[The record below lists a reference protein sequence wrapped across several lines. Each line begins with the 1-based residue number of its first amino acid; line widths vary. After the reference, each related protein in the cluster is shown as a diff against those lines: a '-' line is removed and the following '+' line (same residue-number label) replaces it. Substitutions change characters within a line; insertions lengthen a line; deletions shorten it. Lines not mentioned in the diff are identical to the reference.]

1 MRNLILQAILSGILL
16 GMIYGLI
23 GAGLN
28 IIYGVMRVVNFAH
41 GEFLMIAAYLVY
53 WFSVLYN
60 IDPLSSLLIIIPL
73 FFLSGMI
80 IYYLVVPRLLKSEDP
95 EMASF
100 LTFYGISMIITAL
113 VLIAWG
119 ADPRGLRFPYG
130 TPSMRIGTFYIST
143 GRVIHFAF
151 SSIIA
156 LILVFFLYRTYL
168 GKAIRAIIQ
177 NRDAVKIVG
186 IDPNKISSIAFG
198 IGLMLVGMTG
208 ALIPLTFP
216 GITPGMGASY
226 TLVAFVVIVLGGLGN
241 PMGSIIGG
249 LIFGL
254 TENISTLFLP
264 LALSPVISFIT
275 LILIIM
281 IRPQGFLGGTWN

>member
-1 MRNLILQAILSGILL
+1 MGNLLLNACISGILL

-41 GEFLMIAAYLVY
+41 GEFLMIAAYMIY
-53 WFSVLYN
+53 WLSVLYK
-60 IDPLSSLLIIIPL
+60 IDPLTSLLVVGPL
-73 FFLSGMI
+73 FFLLGII

-100 LTFYGISMIITAL
+100 LTFYGVSMIITAL
-113 VLIAWG
+113 VLIFWG
-119 ADPRGLRFPYG
+119 ADPRGLRFPY
-130 TPSMRIGTFYIST
+130 PFPFLKIGSIYLST
-143 GRVIHFAF
+143 GRVIHFFF
-151 SSIIA
+151 SLVTA
-156 LILVFFLYRTYL
+156 LALALFLYKTYL

-177 NRDAVKIVG
+177 NRDAVKVVG
-186 IDPNKISSIAFG
+186 IDPHSISSIAFG

-226 TLVAFVVIVLGGLGN
+226 TLTAFVVIVLGGLGN
-241 PMGSIIGG
+241 PLGSIIGG

-254 TENISTLFLP
+254 TENISTVFLP
-264 LALSPVISFIT
+264 LALSPVISFII

-281 IRPQGFLGGTWN
+281 FRPQGFLGVTES

>member
-1 MRNLILQAILSGILL
+1 MGSLLLNAIVSGILL

-41 GEFLMIAAYLVY
+41 GEFLMIAAYMIY
-53 WFSVLYN
+53 WFSVLYK

-73 FFLSGMI
+73 FFLAGMI
-80 IYYLVVPRLLKSEDP
+80 IYYLLIPRLLRSEDP

-119 ADPRGLRFPYG
+119 ADPRGLRFPYPIH
-130 TPSMRIGTFYIST
+130 TLRIGSLNLSP
-143 GRVIHFAF
+143 GRAIHFGF
-151 SSIIA
+151 SSLTA
-156 LILVFFLYRTYL
+156 LALAVFLYRTYL

-186 IDPNKISSIAFG
+186 IDPNRLSSIAFG

-226 TLVAFVVIVLGGLGN
+226 TLTAFVVIVLGGLGN
-241 PMGSIIGG
+241 PLGAIIGG

-254 TENISTLFLP
+254 AENISAIFLP
-264 LALSPVISFIT
+264 FALSPVISFFI

-281 IRPQGFLGGTWN
+281 ARPQGLLGGTGT

>member
-1 MRNLILQAILSGILL
+1 MGNLLLNAIISGILL

-41 GEFLMIAAYLVY
+41 GEFLMIAAYTIY
-53 WFSVLYN
+53 WLSVLYK
-60 IDPLSSLLIIIPL
+60 IDPLTSLLVIVPL
-73 FFLSGMI
+73 FFVLGI
-80 IYYLVVPRLLKSEDP
+80 LIYYLMVPRLLRSEDP

-100 LTFYGISMIITAL
+100 LTFYGVSMIITAL

-119 ADPRGLRFPYG
+119 ADPRGLKFPY
-130 TPSMRIGTFYIST
+130 PFPYLRIGSLHIST
-143 GRVIHFAF
+143 GRVIHFFF
-151 SSIIA
+151 SLLTA
-156 LILVFFLYRTYL
+156 LALTLFLYKTYL

-186 IDPNKISSIAFG
+186 IDPHHISSIAFG

-241 PMGSIIGG
+241 PLGSIIGG

-254 TENISTLFLP
+254 AENISTVFLP
-264 LALSPVISFIT
+264 LAISPVISFFI
-275 LILIIM
+275 LIIIIM
-281 IRPQGFLGGTWN
+281 IRPQGFLGASGN

>member
-1 MRNLILQAILSGILL
+1 MGGLFLNACISGILL

-41 GEFLMIAAYLVY
+41 GEFLMIAAYMIY
-53 WFSVLYN
+53 WFSVLYR
-60 IDPLSSLLIIIPL
+60 IDPLSSLLVVIPV

-80 IYYLVVPRLLKSEDP
+80 LYHLLVPRLLKSEDP

-119 ADPRGLRFPYG
+119 ADPRGLRFPYPV
-130 TPSMRIGTFYIST
+130 PSLRIGTIYLGT
-143 GRVIHFAF
+143 GRVIHFIF
-151 SSIIA
+151 SLMTA
-156 LILVFFLYRTYL
+156 LALAFFLYRTYL

-186 IDPNKISSIAFG
+186 IDPHHVSSIAFG

-226 TLVAFVVIVLGGLGN
+226 TLTAFVVIVLGGLGN

-254 TENISTLFLP
+254 AENISTLFLP
-264 LALSPVISFIT
+264 LALSPAISFFI

-281 IRPQGFLGGTWN
+281 VRPQGFLGGAGT

>member
-1 MRNLILQAILSGILL
+1 MGILLINACISGILL
-16 GMIYGLI
+16 GMIYGII

-41 GEFLMIAAYLVY
+41 GEFLMIAAYAIY
-53 WFSVLYN
+53 WLSVLYKV
-60 IDPLSSLLIIIPL
+60 DPLTSLLIIIPL
-73 FFLSGMI
+73 FFLSGI
-80 IYYLVVPRLLKSEDP
+80 VIYHLLVPRLLKSEDP

-100 LTFYGISMIITAL
+100 LTFYGVSMIITAL
-113 VLIAWG
+113 VLIVWG
-119 ADPRGLRFPYG
+119 ADPRGLRFPYPI
-130 TPSMRIGTFYIST
+130 PSLQLGPIYIST
-143 GRVIHFAF
+143 GRMIHFVF
-151 SSIIA
+151 SLITA
-156 LILVFFLYRTYL
+156 LALTLFLYKTYL

-186 IDPNKISSIAFG
+186 IDPHHISSIAFG
-198 IGLMLVGMTG
+198 IGLMMVGISG

-241 PMGSIIGG
+241 PIGSIIGG

-254 TENISTLFLP
+254 TENISTVFLP
-264 LALSPVISFIT
+264 LALSPVISFFI

-281 IRPQGFLGGTWN
+281 VRPQGFLGGTGP

>member
-1 MRNLILQAILSGILL
+1 VGP
-16 GMIYGLI
+16 
-23 GAGLN
+23 
-28 IIYGVMRVVNFAH
+28 F
-41 GEFLMIAAYLVY
+41 YL
-53 WFSVLYN
+53 
-60 IDPLSSLLIIIPL
+60 
-73 FFLSGMI
+73 
-80 IYYLVVPRLLKSEDP
+80 
-95 EMASF
+95 
-100 LTFYGISMIITAL
+100 
-113 VLIAWG
+113 
-119 ADPRGLRFPYG
+119 
-130 TPSMRIGTFYIST
+130 ST

-151 SSIIA
+151 SSITA
-156 LILVFFLYRTYL
+156 LGLALFLYRTYL

-186 IDPNKISSIAFG
+186 IDPNRISSIAFG

-264 LALSPVISFIT
+264 LALSPVISFFI

-281 IRPQGFLGGTWN
+281 IRAQGFLGGTGT